1 MVQEKEKIEE
11 RPPVIV
17 VMGHVD
23 HGKSTLLDYIR
34 KTNIVDN
41 ETGGITQ
48 CISAYQVAIKDDEN
62 NDRSLT
68 FLDTPGHEAFS
79 KMRERGAH
87 VADIALL
94 IVSAEDGVKAQ
105 TVEAYQTIKENNI
118 PFIVVINKIDKPN
131 ANIERTKN
139 DLAEKEIYLEGAGG
153 DIPYV
158 TISAKEGTGVKDLLS
173 LIILMADMQE
183 LTGNRNTTASGVI
196 IETTQDPKRG
206 IGATCIIK
214 NGTLKTGMFV
224 VSGKSLATTRIFE
237 NCLSFPVQEASFSAP
252 VKLIGFDSLPEVGNI
267 FDSFYSKKE
276 AESFIKETSELNLG
290 NRSNPVFSDKYNDG
304 RTVIPIIVKADT
316 MGSIEAIE
324 REIEKINNEEV
335 VFKIIKKGVGDIS
348 ESDIKMDS
356 ADKDGIIVGF
366 NVKED
371 SSARDLKE
379 SLTVTIEKF
388 DIIYKLIDWLKDL
401 MEERRPKQEVKEVLG
416 SLKVLRVFMSGRNKQ
431 VVGGRVLDGK
441 VELKGLVNIVRR
453 DNEIG
458 RGKITNI
465 QNNKTEVKEMSKGFE
480 CGLEIETNINVAE
493 GDVLECYQMIIK

>member
-1 MVQEKEKIEE
+1 
-11 RPPVIV
+11 
-17 VMGHVD
+17 
-23 HGKSTLLDYIR
+23 
-34 KTNIVDN
+34 
-41 ETGGITQ
+41 
-48 CISAYQVAIKDDEN
+48 
-62 NDRSLT
+62 
-68 FLDTPGHEAFS
+68 
-79 KMRERGAH
+79 
-87 VADIALL
+87 
-94 IVSAEDGVKAQ
+94 
-105 TVEAYQTIKENNI
+105 
-118 PFIVVINKIDKPN
+118 
-131 ANIERTKN
+131 
-139 DLAEKEIYLEGAGG
+139 
-153 DIPYV
+153 
-158 TISAKEGTGVKDLLS
+158 
-173 LIILMADMQE
+173 MADMQE